1 MGMIA
6 DIHLEWN
13 VSIKDVILALSE
25 AESKGYDIDHF
36 ALVQREEWKELKI
49 ILK

>member
-1 MGMIA
+1 MIRE
-6 DIHLEWN
+6 I
-13 VSIKDVILALSE
+13 S
-25 AESKGYDIDHF
+25 ESKGYDIDHF